1 MGKMKTRTQSLNK
14 CGYLVDSTFCFGLY
28 YKSYSLLNTVT
39 YHWIVW
45 LFVTRVSQLG
55 SDKLK
60 ARFVTT
66 FARAQTFDRC
76 IHSAKTYH

>member
-1 MGKMKTRTQSLNK
+1 MKTRTRSLNK
-14 CGYLVDSTFCFGLY
+14 CGYLFDSTFCFGLY

-55 SDKLK
+55 SEN
-60 ARFVTT
+60 
-66 FARAQTFDRC
+66 
-76 IHSAKTYH
+76 